1 MGYGLDQLFRD
12 GGSTVSSL
20 TLGKRKKRWSDRE
33 CCQLPARE
41 LPTATKATARA
52 ACVHLGDMELGR
64 TQNPTYV
71 RACIDRSV
79 FFQACQPPSYRLP
92 HPWIAMR
99 LAMTIRRNLS
109 STVPLASTC
118 SSSSTTTTAGAAH
131 QAKRAV
137 VPTVSYLTSTSTT
150 RTYSQSNKQH
160 HPEPAAFST
169 TALSSTRGRAA
180 VSLLPSYLADARA
193 VEQYCPTSNPS
204 GALQLGVAESQ
215 LIEDWLV
222 PALNTVP
229 ELSAD
234 AIYYQPTPG
243 RADFK
248 ASFASYI
255 EDLCGLPSGRLD
267 HDGLIVGAGC
277 NAVLEN
283 LCFALADAGDAV
295 LIPTPY
301 YAAFEFD
308 LVARA
313 ALSVEAVT
321 TEAYH
326 PEADYDDST
335 AALDPVMYYPNRA
348 ALDAAYERASLKG
361 NAPKILLLSHP
372 MNPLGI
378 CYPAE
383 VVQECIAWCRERQV
397 HLISDEIYAGS
408 VYGGDDAKFDSA
420 LKLADNEGSLGPYV
434 HWVYA
439 LSKDFCLSG
448 LRVGAAY
455 SENPEIRMP
464 LQKLN
469 DLCQI
474 SSQTQLWTAFTMERR
489 LQDETSSSSSSE
501 KWVTA
506 FRRENHK
513 RLKARCTAVSA
524 VLDQYQIPYLR
535 PTAGLFLWMDL
546 SQFLPVGG
554 TPSQRERALYLEL
567 VNEFGLLLTP
577 GDSMRNERPGFFRC
591 VFTAA
596 SEDEFAIALER
607 LQTFC
612 KSKRAAAAP

>member
-1 MGYGLDQLFRD
+1 
-12 GGSTVSSL
+12 
-20 TLGKRKKRWSDRE
+20 
-33 CCQLPARE
+33 
-41 LPTATKATARA
+41 
-52 ACVHLGDMELGR
+52 
-64 TQNPTYV
+64 
-71 RACIDRSV
+71 
-79 FFQACQPPSYRLP
+79 
-92 HPWIAMR
+92 
-99 LAMTIRRNLS
+99 MTIRRNLS
-109 STVPLASTC
+109 STVSLA
-118 SSSSTTTTAGAAH
+118 SSSSGTAAAQQQAERAVPRTVASCLATAATTTT
-131 QAKRAV
+131 
-137 VPTVSYLTSTSTT
+137 T
-150 RTYSQSNKQH
+150 RNYSQSKH
-160 HPEPAAFST
+160 HPEPAAAASSSSSS
-169 TALSSTRGRAA
+169 LSSTRGRAA

-193 VEQYCPTSNPS
+193 VEQYSITNPN

-215 LIEDWLV
+215 IIEDWLV

-229 ELSAD
+229 ELTAD

-255 EDLCGLPSGRLD
+255 EDLCGLRPGRLD
-267 HDGLIVGAGC
+267 RDGLIVGAGC

-321 TEAYH
+321 TEAHH
-326 PEADYDDST
+326 PEVDCDST
-335 AALDPVMYYPNRA
+335 NGSSSLDPAMYYPNRA

-361 NAPKILLLSHP
+361 NTPKILLLSHP

-378 CYPAE
+378 CYPAQ
-383 VVQECIAWCRERQV
+383 VVQECIDWCRERQV

-408 VYGGDDAKFDSA
+408 VYGGADANFESA
-420 LKLADNEGSLGPYV
+420 LRLADNRKGSLGPYV

-474 SSQTQLWTAFTMERR
+474 SSQTQLWTALTMERR
-489 LQDETSSSSSSE
+489 IQQESSSSSSSSSE

-506 FRRENHK
+506 FRRENHE
-513 RLKARCTAVSA
+513 RLKVRCTAVSA
-524 VLDQYQIPYLR
+524 ILDQYHIPYLP

-546 SQFLPVGG
+546 SRFLPDNGG
-554 TPSQRERALYLEL
+554 TPSERERALYLEL
-567 VNEFGLLLTP
+567 VNDFGLLLTP

-596 SEDEFAIALER
+596 SEDEFAIALQR
-607 LQTFC
+607 LETFC
-612 KSKRAAAAP
+612 KSKTAS